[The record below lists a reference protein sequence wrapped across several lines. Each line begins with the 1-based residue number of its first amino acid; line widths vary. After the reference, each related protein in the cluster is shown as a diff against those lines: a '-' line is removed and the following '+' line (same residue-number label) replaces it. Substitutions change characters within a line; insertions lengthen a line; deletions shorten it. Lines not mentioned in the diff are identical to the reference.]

1 MGEEKIYYKRE
12 KQLMWRG
19 TRLMNTQWIYGLC
32 IYTGR
37 NTKIMLNSAE
47 GANKMSQIEVKVN
60 YILGFI
66 LIIQVTLSLVVG
78 ILAGIFNGN
87 HSSTDTYIIWNY
99 SPALDGV
106 LLFFTQF
113 VLINTMIPISL
124 IVSIEI
130 VKVTQ
135 SYFINKD
142 RFMYSNFRQRGT

>member
-1 MGEEKIYYKRE
+1 
-12 KQLMWRG
+12 
-19 TRLMNTQWIYGLC
+19 MNTKWIYGLC

-37 NTKIMLNSAE
+37 NTKIMLNSSE

-66 LIIQVTLSLVVG
+66 LIVQVILSFIVG
-78 ILAGIFNGN
+78 ILAGIFNRDN
-87 HSSTDTYIIWNY
+87 NATHTYIIWSNT
-99 SPALDGV
+99 PAVDGV
-106 LLFFTQF
+106 LLFFSYF
-113 VLINTMIPISL
+113 VLVNTMIPISL

-142 RFMYSNFRQRGT
+142 RFMFSNFRQKGT